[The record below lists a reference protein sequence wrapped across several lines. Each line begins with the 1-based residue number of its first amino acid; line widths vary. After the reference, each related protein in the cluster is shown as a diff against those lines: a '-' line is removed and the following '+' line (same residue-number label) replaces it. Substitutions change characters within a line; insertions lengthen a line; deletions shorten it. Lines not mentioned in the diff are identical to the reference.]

1 MSKLIIFFVK
11 QVNDIRKRGVTE
23 LVKKIK
29 IFTYLIAYSPVYFLA
44 FLFYTSHAIFYG
56 IPVVFLGIVLL
67 YFSLPNESRKIKY
80 RKKID

>member
-44 FLFYTSHAIFYG
+44 FLFYI
-56 IPVVFLGIVLL
+56 IILI
-67 YFSLPNESRKIKY
+67 IKP
-80 RKKID
+80 